1 MDEKN
6 KTNEYQW
13 IIGPKLAAVKQKR
26 SRIWSVVEPPEDQDE
41 IRLGLAMALSRS
53 DTELDEDPAS
63 CSSVVQ
69 YPVPLSSSPTWF
81 MGLAWLLI
89 ILSIILTAWG
99 LLKNHTDLIKIPA
112 ALLNSWENFSTLLG
126 ATIAGYF
133 ISIYL
138 QALVLLSFCRN
149 RKHIFGVG
157 GFFVK
162 IEPVIWRLGMP
173 YKAAFFA
180 LVIPLFMGIAC
191 WAWQPASRQ
200 ILSGLAIGCWIHVMI
215 ALFPLRPGVGTRL
228 IEWLLKSED
237 LPQRLRW
244 ALTSRFLPFGQ
255 TIETGTGASLAWAA
269 VSLAV
274 WIIIFGVLIKFLS
287 ARPDSGLSLPGLIW
301 CSLVSIAGFCF
312 TIWLIFMALHLGQMA
327 YLLRGRKRL
336 SPIKPKDKDTQ
347 TFKQNLSLLKHFP
360 ELSQLDWQ
368 WYLAPAGTL
377 LIRYGERE
385 RIFFWISTG
394 EARVL
399 GRTPS
404 GDIVNLATLY
414 GNTGVGEIAF
424 LDERPRTADI
434 LITKSALVAS
444 LTYEQFSSIVKGESH
459 ERFRDLVLVGQ
470 AFEQSRVFHRIPD
483 KDKENWIKKGTP
495 QRYKAGEVIIKAGDM
510 ERWMGLIVVGEVE
523 VVQDETTVAILNI
536 GNVFGEIAF
545 LEDRPRTATLYA
557 IKNVLLWRWEPAW
570 LNVEIDR
577 VKLKSTLI
585 KIAKRR
591 RKQKT

>member
-6 KTNEYQW
+6 KKDEYQW
-13 IIGPKLAAVKQKR
+13 IIGPKLAAVKRKK
-26 SRIWSVVEPPEDQDE
+26 SRIWSVVEPPEGQDE

-69 YPVPLSSSPTWF
+69 YPVPLSSSTTWF
-81 MGLAWLLI
+81 IGLAWLLI
-89 ILSIILTAWG
+89 FISSALTIWG
-99 LLKNHTDLIKIPA
+99 LIQNHTDHIKTPA
-112 ALLNSWENFSTLLG
+112 ALITNWGNFSILLG
-126 ATIAGYF
+126 ATFAGYLF
-133 ISIYL
+133 SVYI

-157 GFFVK
+157 GFLVK
-162 IEPVIWRLGMP
+162 VEPVIWRLGVP

-180 LVIPLFMGIAC
+180 LAIPLFMGTAS
-191 WAWQPASRQ
+191 WAWQPASRE
-200 ILSGLAIGCWIHVMI
+200 ILTGLAIGCWIYVMM

-228 IEWLLKSED
+228 MEWILKSED

-274 WIIIFGVLIKFLS
+274 WIIIFGVIIKMLS
-287 ARPDSGLSLPGLIW
+287 ARPALGLSLPGVIW

-312 TIWLIFMALHLGQMA
+312 TIWLIFLTLHLGQMA

-336 SPIKPKDKDTQ
+336 SPITPKKQDIK
-347 TFKQNLSLLKHFP
+347 TFERNLPLFKHFP

-385 RIFFWISTG
+385 RIFFWIATG

-404 GDIVNLATLY
+404 GDIINLAAVH

-444 LTYEQFSSIVKGESH
+444 LTYEQFSSVVKGESH

-470 AFEQSRVFHRIPD
+470 AFEQSNVFHKIPD
-483 KDKENWIKKGTP
+483 EDKENWITKGAP
-495 QRYKAGEVIIKAGDM
+495 RRYKAGDVIIEAGVM

-523 VVQDETTVAILNI
+523 VVQDNTTVAILNI
-536 GNVFGEIAF
+536 GDVFGEIAF
-545 LEDRPRTATLYA
+545 LDDRPRTATLYA
-557 IKNVLLWRWEPAW
+557 IKNVLLWRWEPEW
-570 LNVEIDR
+570 LNLEIDR
-577 VKLKSTLI
+577 VKLKPLLTQ
-585 KIAKRR
+585 IAKK
-591 RKQKT
+591 RKNP